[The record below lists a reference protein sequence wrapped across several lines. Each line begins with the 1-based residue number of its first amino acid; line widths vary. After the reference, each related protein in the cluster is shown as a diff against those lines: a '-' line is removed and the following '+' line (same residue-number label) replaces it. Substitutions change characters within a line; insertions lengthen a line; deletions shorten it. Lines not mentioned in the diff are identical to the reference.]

1 MGKKMSKGILSEANN
16 LQIPFEIVSK
26 FKRYIEKSLKKFY
39 SDKIKVILLEL
50 LLLIIVMV
58 NIRVNLF

>member
-26 FKRYIEKSLKKFY
+26 FKRYIEKSLKIFY

-58 NIRVNLF
+58 NIRKNLF

>member
-1 MGKKMSKGILSEANN
+1 MGKKMSKGILSEANI

-26 FKRYIEKSLKKFY
+26 FKRYIEKSLQIFY